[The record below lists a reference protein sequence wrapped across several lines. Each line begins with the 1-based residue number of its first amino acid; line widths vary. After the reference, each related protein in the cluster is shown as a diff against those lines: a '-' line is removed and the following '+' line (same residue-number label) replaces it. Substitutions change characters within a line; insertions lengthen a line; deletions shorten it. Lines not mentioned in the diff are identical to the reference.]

1 MGRCFTLPPRRHG
14 ATMTEMHPA
23 TLVTLR
29 RHASAVAWC
38 FVVLTLVVAGER
50 RLSEAHF
57 NLRSWTTGLE
67 SADALDGDEI
77 RVRLTVLNDD
87 KPPSLFDAGR
97 VRRFEVV
104 PAIAPRLDRV
114 PRGRPAPRGPPASPS
129 ADA

>member
-1 MGRCFTLPPRRHG
+1 
-14 ATMTEMHPA
+14 MTEMLPA
-23 TLVTLR
+23 GMLIALR
-29 RHASAVAWC
+29 RQGTAVAWC
-38 FVVLTLVVAGER
+38 FVVLTLMVAGER

-57 NLRSWTTGLE
+57 NLRSWTASFE

-97 VRRFEVV
+97 IRTFEVV
-104 PAIAPRLDRV
+104 HAVAPRLDRV
-114 PRGRPAPRGPPASPS
+114 PLGRPAPRGPPASPS

>member
-1 MGRCFTLPPRRHG
+1 
-14 ATMTEMHPA
+14 MTEMRPA

-38 FVVLTLVVAGER
+38 FVLLTLLVAGER
-50 RLSEAHF
+50 RLAELHF
-57 NLRSWTTGLE
+57 NLRSWTDGLQ

-77 RVRLTVLNDD
+77 RIRLTVLNDD

-97 VRRFEVV
+97 VRTLEVV
-104 PAIAPRLDRV
+104 HAVAPRLDRV
-114 PRGRPAPRGPPASPS
+114 PLGRPAPRGPPASPS

>member
-1 MGRCFTLPPRRHG
+1 
-14 ATMTEMHPA
+14 MTEMHPAA

-57 NLRSWTTGLE
+57 NLRSWTDGLE

-87 KPPSLFDAGR
+87 KPPTLFEAGH
-97 VRRFEVV
+97 VHAFDVV
-104 PAIAPRLDRV
+104 SAIAPRLDRV
-114 PRGRPAPRGPPASPS
+114 PRGRPAPRGPPMPAP
-129 ADA
+129 AGA